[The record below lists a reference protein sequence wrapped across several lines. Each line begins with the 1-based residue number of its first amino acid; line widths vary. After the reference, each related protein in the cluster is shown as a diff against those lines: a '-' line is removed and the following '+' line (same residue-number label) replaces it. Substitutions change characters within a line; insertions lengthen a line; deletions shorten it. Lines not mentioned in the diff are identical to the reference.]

1 MTVDWLSVTADSRAA
16 AEVVRLVRRCVVPV
30 GPLLGSL
37 RTDEREKVRWVQ
49 APNGVGTWLVTDYE
63 VARGVLVDPRLSRA
77 AAVGPGAPRLSPGQP
92 APDSIIS
99 LDGAGHARLRRLV
112 TGAFTERRVA
122 DLLPFID
129 NLVADLLDGMAA
141 QVAPADVVG
150 ALAAPLPLRV
160 LCRVLGIPWQDQDQF
175 ASGIS
180 VLFEMLGD
188 AEENKAR
195 AVRLARY
202 MTALVAR
209 KRREGGDDLICAL
222 IKGQQGEDRLSN
234 RELVTLALSL
244 LMAGYE
250 TTVDQLSLCIL
261 SLLANAE
268 LAATLRADLS
278 LIPAAV
284 AEMMRIS
291 PAVSISFP
299 RVASEPMTIGGQRVE
314 RGQPVVVSVIGAN
327 HGMRTDAAS
336 AAVSHLTFGHGIH
349 RCIGAPLA
357 RVQLASALRGL
368 LERFPRLA
376 LADDPAALEWKSGS
390 SSRGL
395 ARLHVTW

>member
-1 MTVDWLSVTADSRAA
+1 MTVDWLSVAPEPRAA
-16 AEVVRLVRRCVVPV
+16 AEVTRLVRTSVVPV

-37 RTDEREKVRWVQ
+37 RTHERQQVRWAQ
-49 APNGVGTWLVTDYE
+49 APNGTGTWLVTEYD
-63 VARGVLVDPRLSRA
+63 VARSVLADPRLSRA

-99 LDGAGHARLRRLV
+99 LDGAEHARLRRLV

-122 DLLPFID
+122 DLTPFID
-129 NLVADLLDGMAA
+129 NLVAELLEDMAA
-141 QVAPADVVG
+141 HAAPADIVG
-150 ALAAPLPLRV
+150 SLAAPLPLRV
-160 LCRVLGIPWQDQDQF
+160 LCSVLGIPWQDHDQF
-175 ASGIS
+175 GSGIS
-180 VLFEMLGD
+180 VLFEMQGD
-188 AEENKAR
+188 ADENKAR
-195 AVRLARY
+195 ALRLARY
-202 MTALVAR
+202 MATLVAR

-222 IKGQQGEDRLSN
+222 IAQQEGEDRLSN

-261 SLLANAE
+261 TLLVNAE
-268 LAATLRADLS
+268 LAATLRADSS

-284 AEMMRIS
+284 AEIMRIS

-299 RVASEPMTIGGQRVE
+299 RVASEQMTIGGQTVE
-314 RGQPVVVSVIGAN
+314 PGQPVVVSVIGAN
-327 HGMRTDAAS
+327 RNVRTDAAS
-336 AAVSHLTFGHGIH
+336 TAGSHLTFGHGIH

-357 RVQLASALRGL
+357 RIQLASALRSL
-368 LERFPRLA
+368 LTRFPLLA